1 MFDAFILDG
10 TVTLLAAA
18 VLGLE
23 LVVAVV
29 LARRGPVA
37 VAPLIANLL
46 SGLFLILAL
55 RAALVGAGATAIGI
69 WLALGFLAHLADLA
83 FRLRGRRQS

>member
-23 LVVAVV
+23 LVVAIV
-29 LARRGPVA
+29 LARRRPVA
-37 VAPLIANLL
+37 VAPLVANLL

-83 FRLRGRRQS
+83 LRLRGRRQS

>member
-10 TVTLLAAA
+10 TVAILAAA

-23 LVVAVV
+23 MVVI
-29 LARRGPVA
+29 LGLPRRRGVA
-37 VAPLIANLL
+37 IIPLVANMF

-55 RAALVGAGATAIGI
+55 RAALVGSGATAIGVF
-69 WLALGFLAHLADLA
+69 LGLGFLAHLADVAL
-83 FRLRGRRQS
+83 RLGRGSRT

>member
-10 TVTLLAAA
+10 TVTLLAGA

-23 LVVAVV
+23 LVLILA
-29 LARRGPVA
+29 LARRRAGA
-37 VAPLIANLL
+37 VASLVANLL

-69 WLALGFLAHLADLA
+69 WLGLGFLAHLADLA
-83 FRLRGRRQS
+83 FRLKVRRQS

>member
-23 LVVAVV
+23 LLLILA
-29 LARRGPVA
+29 LARRRPGAAASLV
-37 VAPLIANLL
+37 ANLL

-55 RAALVGAGATAIGI
+55 RAALVGAGAAAIGI

-83 FRLRGRRQS
+83 FRLKVRRQS